1 MTKEKKEK
9 KIKKRSSLKKE
20 FIVRGNPQS
29 YDEIAYLLKSP
40 KSAISLLKRIKLLK
54 EGKAVASSL

>member
-29 YDEIAYLLKSP
+29 YDGIAYLLKSP
-40 KSAISLLKRIKLLK
+40 KMLLAYLK
-54 EGKAVASSL
+54 ELNH